1 MYRMPASCCAGTLR
15 LNVLDIHIGIN
26 IDIEIDIDTSVTALV
41 RDKPCHT
48 PAFVLD
54 ATPAYL
60 SLRCLPI

>member
-1 MYRMPASCCAGTLR
+1 M
-15 LNVLDIHIGIN
+15 LDIHMGIN